1 MLTSEINEQ
10 YLQRLLDDIRKE
22 QTNLFSDSRTET
34 NIEKC
39 KDITKQVSITS
50 QLLSI
55 LMRYKNLKR
64 TIQLKIN
71 ST

>member
-1 MLTSEINEQ
+1 MMTSEINEQ

-22 QTNLFSDSRTET
+22 QTNLFSDSKTET
-34 NIEKC
+34 SIDKC

>member
-1 MLTSEINEQ
+1 MTSEINEQ

>member
-1 MLTSEINEQ
+1 MTSEINEQ

-22 QTNLFSDSRTET
+22 QSNLFSDSRTET

-50 QLLSI
+50 QLLLI
-55 LMRYKNLKR
+55 LIRYKNLKK

>member
-1 MLTSEINEQ
+1 MTSEINEQ

-22 QTNLFSDSRTET
+22 QSNLFSDSRTET

>member
-1 MLTSEINEQ
+1 MMTSEINEQ

>member
-1 MLTSEINEQ
+1 MSEINEQ

-22 QTNLFSDSRTET
+22 QTSLFSDSRTET

-39 KDITKQVSITS
+39 KDITKQVFITS

-55 LMRYKNLKR
+55 LMRYKNLKKA
-64 TIQLKIN
+64 IQLKIN